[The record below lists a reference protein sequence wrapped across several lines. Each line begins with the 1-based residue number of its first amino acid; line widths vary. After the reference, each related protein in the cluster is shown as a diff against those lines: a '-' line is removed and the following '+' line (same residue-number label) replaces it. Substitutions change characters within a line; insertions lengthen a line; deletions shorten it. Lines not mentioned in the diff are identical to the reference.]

1 MKVLIDTNIVLD
13 VLLDRTPFVVDAS
26 AVWDT
31 CDDGRLVGFLPAST
45 LTDIF
50 YVARRTTDLSRAQV
64 AVGLCLAAFE
74 IAPVDRQTLEDAT
87 ALPGADLED
96 NLQIACAIR
105 IGVAAIVTRNGA
117 DFVHAPMPVL
127 TPAELIAQ
135 L

>member
-26 AVWDT
+26 AVWDA

-64 AVGLCLAAFE
+64 AVGLRLAAFE